1 VQSNVLFARQP
12 ILDRSQEVFAYELL
26 FRNGADDHAEF
37 VDGDLATRSVLLSAF
52 ADNSAPQLLN
62 GKPGLLNIRL
72 NMVANLPDFAVEFLY
87 VEILESEHHLSALD
101 YQIKMLDRRGFRV
114 ALDDFEMKNYRPELI
129 DAVDIVKLD
138 VIAMTRD
145 ELTAAVEQLKKHN
158 VLLLAEKVET
168 YEVFHFCESLGFDYY
183 QGYYFCRPELVR
195 GHVLNANRKSLFDLL
210 LLLYKPDDDIAAISL
225 VIKRDAVL
233 SYKLLKLV
241 NSSFY
246 RRATTVES
254 IEHAVVL
261 LGLQRI
267 RSWATLICLGEL
279 NDKPQELQT
288 ESFMRAT
295 MCESLGANISADMAQ
310 KCFSVGMLSS
320 LDAWFDQ
327 PLADLLTRLPLSAEL
342 NCALIKHEGALGV
355 ILSTCLNYIH
365 THWELIPTK
374 DLESLGIG
382 LTEITRAYEES
393 IIKTDEM
400 TSLMKEG

>member
-1 VQSNVLFARQP
+1 MHPNVLFARQP

-87 VEILESEHHLSALD
+87 VEILESEHNLAILD
-101 YQIKMLDRRGFRV
+101 HEVEMLARRGFRV

-138 VIAMTRD
+138 VIAMSRD
-145 ELTAAVEQLKKHN
+145 ELIAAVEQLRQHS

-168 YEVFHFCESLGFDYY
+168 YDMFHFCKSLGFDYY
-183 QGYYFCRPELVR
+183 QGYYFCRPELVT

-210 LLLYKPDDDIAAISL
+210 LLLYKPDDDVIAISQ

-254 IEHAVVL
+254 IEHAVML

-267 RSWATLICLGEL
+267 RSWATLVCLGDL

-295 MCESLGANISADMAQ
+295 MCESLGANISHEMAQ

-320 LDAWFDQ
+320 LDAWFNL
-327 PLADLLTRLPLSAEL
+327 PLVDLLSRLPLSTEL
-342 NCALIKHEGALGV
+342 NNALIKREGALGA

-365 THWELIPTK
+365 THWDLIPSK
-374 DLESLGIG
+374 RLEGLGIG

>member
-1 VQSNVLFARQP
+1 MQSNVLFARQP

-26 FRNGADDHAEF
+26 FRNGTDDHAEF

-72 NMVANLPDFAVEFLY
+72 NMASNLPDFAVEFLY
-87 VEILESEHHLSALD
+87 VEILETEHNLAILD
-101 YQIKMLDRRGFRV
+101 HEIEMLTRRGFRV

-129 DAVDIVKLD
+129 NAVDIVKLD
-138 VIAMTRD
+138 VLAMTRE
-145 ELTAAVEQLKKHN
+145 ELCFAVDQLSKHN

-168 YEVFHFCESLGFDYY
+168 YEVFHFCESLGFDYF
-183 QGYYFCRPELVR
+183 QGYYFCRPELVT

-210 LLLYKPDDDIAAISL
+210 LLLYKPDDDIAAISQ

-254 IEHAVVL
+254 IEHAVML

-267 RSWATLICLGEL
+267 RSWATLVCLGEL

-295 MCESLGANISADMAQ
+295 MCEALGANISPEMAQ

-327 PLADLLTRLPLSAEL
+327 PLVELLSRLPLSAEL
-342 NCALIKHEGALGV
+342 NNALINREGALGV

-365 THWELIPTK
+365 THW
-374 DLESLGIG
+374 DLLPENGIQSLGLG
-382 LTEITRAYEES
+382 LTEITKAYEES

-400 TSLMKEG
+400 TLLMREN

>member
-1 VQSNVLFARQP
+1 MQPNILFARQP
-12 ILDRSQEVFAYELL
+12 ILDRSQDVFAYELL
-26 FRNGADDHAEF
+26 FRNGTVDHAEF
-37 VDGDLATRSVLLSAF
+37 VDGDLATRSVLLNAF

-62 GKPGLLNIRL
+62 GKPGFLNIRL
-72 NMVANLPDFAVEFLY
+72 NMATNLPDFAVEFLY
-87 VEILESEHHLSALD
+87 AEILESEHHLANLD
-101 YQIKMLDRRGFRV
+101 YEIEMLVRRGFRV
-114 ALDDFEMKNYRPELI
+114 ALDDFEMKHYRPELI

-138 VIAMTRD
+138 VISMTRD
-145 ELTAAVEQLKKHN
+145 EIIAAVEQLKKHD
-158 VLLLAEKVET
+158 VLLLAEKVES
-168 YEVFHFCESLGFDYY
+168 YEIYHFCEGLGFDYF
-183 QGYYFCRPELVR
+183 QGYFFCRPELVT

-210 LLLYKPDDDIAAISL
+210 LLLYKPDDDINGISQ

-233 SYKLLKLV
+233 TYKLLKLV

-246 RRATTVES
+246 RRAMTVES

-267 RSWATLICLGEL
+267 RSWATLVCLGEL

-295 MCESLGANISADMAQ
+295 MCEALGANISEEMAQ

-327 PLADLLTRLPLSAEL
+327 PLSTLLSRLPLSADL
-342 NCALIKHEGALGV
+342 NTALLKHEGVLGE

-365 THWELIPTK
+365 THWHLIPEEGIQAL
-374 DLESLGIG
+374 DLG
-382 LTEITRAYEES
+382 LVEITKAYEES

-400 TSLMKEG
+400 TLLMKEG